1 VPMAVGLG
9 AEALAIPAGAELV
22 LDGGAGTLT
31 VAPAAARAAVAS
43 RAQARRARDRAAA
56 ESDAGLPAV
65 TADGVRV
72 RVLVNAATRAE
83 AQAGLRAG
91 AEGIGLLRTELAF
104 LDAPAW
110 PTEAAHRAALE
121 PVLAPLA
128 GRTAT
133 VRVLDFGADK
143 TPPFLRGTAQ
153 RGLSLLLGHAGEL
166 EAQLRAIGAAGA
178 ATELRVLLPLVESPD
193 QIAAIRPL
201 LPVGAQLGAMVET
214 RAAVAAAH
222 EIAAAADFVSIGT
235 NDLTADVLGAD
246 RFRPGAAVA
255 HDPRVLAAIAATCE
269 AADAAGRVLEVCG
282 EAAGDPLLQPLL
294 VGLGVRELSTG
305 AARVGA
311 TRAAVRALD
320 ASAARRMAG
329 AALAAPDAAEVV
341 ALVRQAGQ
349 AAAERLDRDR
359 PVVAVGPEP

>member
-1 VPMAVGLG
+1 M
-9 AEALAIPAGAELV
+9 
-22 LDGGAGTLT
+22 LDGAAGTLA
-31 VAPAAARAAVAS
+31 VAPAAARAAAA
-43 RAQARRARDRAAA
+43 RAAQARRARERAAA
-56 ESDAGLPAV
+56 EAAAALPAV

-72 RVLVNAATRAE
+72 RVLVNAATAAE
-83 AQAGLRAG
+83 ARAGLRAG

-143 TPPFLRGTAQ
+143 TPPFLRGTPQ
-153 RGLSLLLGHAGEL
+153 RGLALLLGHAGEL
-166 EAQLRAIGAAGA
+166 EAQLRAIAAAGA
-178 ATELRVLLPLVESPD
+178 ATELRVLLPLVESARARSRRSGRCCP
-193 QIAAIRPL
+193 AG
-201 LPVGAQLGAMVET
+201 VQLGAMIET
-214 RAAVAAAH
+214 RAAVAAAPA
-222 EIAAAADFVSIGT
+222 IAAAADFVSIGT
-235 NDLTADVLGAD
+235 NDLTADVLGED

-255 HDPRVLAAIAATCE
+255 HDPRVLAAIAAACE
-269 AADAAGRVLEVCG
+269 AARDAGRVVEVCG
-282 EAAGDPLLQPLL
+282 EAAGDPLLLPLL

-320 ASAARRMAG
+320 A
-329 AALAAPDAAEVV
+329 
-341 ALVRQAGQ
+341 
-349 AAAERLDRDR
+349 AAAERLARAAWPR
-359 PVVAVGPEP
+359 RTRARSPR

>member
-1 VPMAVGLG
+1 MAVGLG
-9 AEALAIPAGAELV
+9 PDLLVVEAGTELV
-22 LDGGAGTLT
+22 LDGAEGTLA
-31 VAPAAARAAVAS
+31 VAPAAGRIEAARA
-43 RAQARRARDRAAA
+43 AQARRASERAAA
-56 ESDAGLPAV
+56 EADAAVPAV
-65 TADGVRV
+65 SADGVRV
-72 RVLVNAATRAE
+72 RVLVNAATAAE
-83 AQAGLRAG
+83 ARAGLRAG

-110 PTEAAHRAALE
+110 PDEAAHRAVLE

-153 RGLSLLLGHAGEL
+153 RGLALLLGHAGEL
-166 EAQLRAIGAAGA
+166 EAQLRAIGVAGA

-201 LPVGAQLGAMVET
+201 LPVGAELGAMIET

-222 EIAAAADFVSIGT
+222 AIAVAADFVSIGT

-246 RFRPGAAVA
+246 RFGTGPAVA

-269 AADAAGRVLEVCG
+269 AALAAGRVVEVCG

-294 VGLGVRELSTG
+294 VGFGVRELSTG

-320 ASAARRMAG
+320 VAAAERLAA
-329 AALAAPDAAEVV
+329 AALGAPSAAEVA
-341 ALVRQAGQ
+341 ALVRQAGH

-359 PVVAVGPEP
+359 PVVAVGPES

>member
-1 VPMAVGLG
+1 
-9 AEALAIPAGAELV
+9 V
-22 LDGGAGTLT
+22 LDGAEGTLA
-31 VAPAAARAAVAS
+31 VAPAAGRAEAARA
-43 RAQARRARDRAAA
+43 AQARRASERAAA
-56 ESDAGLPAV
+56 EADAALPAV
-65 TADGVRV
+65 SADGVRV
-72 RVLVNAATRAE
+72 RVLVNAATAAE
-83 AQAGLRAG
+83 ARAGLRAG

-110 PTEAAHRAALE
+110 PDEAAHRAALE
-121 PVLAPLA
+121 PVLAPAA

-153 RGLSLLLGHAGEL
+153 RGLRLLLGHAGEL
-166 EAQLRAIGAAGA
+166 EKQLRAIGAAGA
-178 ATELRVLLPLVESPD
+178 ATDLRVLLPLVESPD
-193 QIAAIRPL
+193 QIAAVRPL
-201 LPVGAQLGAMVET
+201 LPAGAQLGAMIET
-214 RAAVAAAH
+214 RTAVAAARA
-222 EIAAAADFVSIGT
+222 IAAAADFVSIGT

-246 RFRPGAAVA
+246 RFQPGAAVA

-269 AADAAGRVLEVCG
+269 AAHAAGRVVEVCG
-282 EAAGDPLLQPLL
+282 EAAGDPLLLPLL

-305 AARVGA
+305 GARVGA

-320 ASAARRMAG
+320 VASAERLSL
-329 AALAAPDAAEVV
+329 AALGAPDPAEVA
-341 ALVRQAGQ
+341 ALVRQSGH